1 MANIN
6 KRPIIIQDLIA
17 HATNISLENL
27 DASDRFLYSA
37 EVTFNVIAQFPAIG
51 RFSNFSH
58 PQLTQI
64 RQYQIKGFAK
74 YIIFYQIQSPETVE
88 IIRVLHGAQDLESIL
103 MPYE

>member
-6 KRPIIIQDLIA
+6 KRPIVSQDLIT

-37 EVTFNVIAQFPAIG
+37 EATFNVIAQFPAIG
-51 RFSNFSH
+51 RLSNFSH

-64 RQYQIKGFAK
+64 RQYQIKGFTK
-74 YIIFYQIQSPETVE
+74 YIIFYQIQSPETIE
-88 IIRVLHGAQDLESIL
+88 IMRILHGAQDLEFIL
-103 MPYE
+103 TSEE